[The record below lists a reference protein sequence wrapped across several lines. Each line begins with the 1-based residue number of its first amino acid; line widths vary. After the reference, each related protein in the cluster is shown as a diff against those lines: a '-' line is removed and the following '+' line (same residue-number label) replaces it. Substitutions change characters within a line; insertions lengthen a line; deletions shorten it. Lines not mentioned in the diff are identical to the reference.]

1 MQSPLADARA
11 SPSLRNGAEVGRS
24 LSESL
29 TEREWRRD
37 ATADAGPRLG
47 MLCVGGLIRR
57 RLCGIGQA
65 RTVKPYLHSRAVL
78 VRVSGGRR
86 DAAPARSRGRGVGVG
101 SGAERRS
108 RGWEARPTADPPA
121 ETGARHAAA
130 APDTLDQY
138 AAPRGEG
145 RGFLSIITPLTIQ
158 D

>member
-101 SGAERRS
+101 PGAERRD
-108 RGWEARPTADPPA
+108 RRQTLQPKRERDTPRRRPTRSTSMPPLEA
-121 ETGARHAAA
+121 KVGDSSQSLR
-130 APDTLDQY
+130 P
-138 AAPRGEG
+138 
-145 RGFLSIITPLTIQ
+145 
-158 D
+158 